1 MGAPA
6 VECAFR
12 LPARYSSG
20 MSVPVSAPSWSEL
33 SQQAKHERLLDAAGT
48 IFARD
53 GLQAPMPAVAAA
65 AGAGV
70 GSLYRQFPSKRE
82 LLAELVVRRLTL
94 IARSAEE
101 AAGSETDH
109 WTALIDMLWNLVD
122 EQSRDDL
129 LGEALGTI
137 GDHPAVV
144 AATERATQALE
155 RLLAEARAEGR
166 LRADATTLDLR
177 LLFAATRAARHIEPT
192 AWRRMLA
199 LLIDALAV
207 GS

>member
-1 MGAPA
+1 
-6 VECAFR
+6 
-12 LPARYSSG
+12 
-20 MSVPVSAPSWSEL
+20 MSSWSGL
-33 SQQAKHERLLDAAGT
+33 SAQAKRERLLDAAGM

-70 GSLYRQFPSKRE
+70 GSLYRQFPSKHE

-94 IARSAEE
+94 IARSAEDAAARE
-101 AAGSETDH
+101 ADH
-109 WTALIDMLWNLVD
+109 WSALIDMLWNLVE

-129 LGEALGTI
+129 LGEALATVGE
-137 GDHPAVV
+137 HPAVV
-144 AATERATQALE
+144 EATERTTHALE
-155 RLLAEARAEGR
+155 TLLAKARAEGR

-177 LLFAATRAARHIEPT
+177 LLFAATRAARHIDPA

-199 LLIDALAV
+199 LFIDALAV